1 MEPKLK
7 TFQHSGNLGDII
19 YSLPAIIAL
28 GGGILYIKIETDRLG
43 LNREAPLPNPMTEPM
58 AHQLI
63 ELLKTQPYLADIKL
77 YHNEGID
84 YNLDRFREHR
94 AVMRNH
100 IAGSHLEVFGVNYNL
115 ALPWLQGI
123 SPLYINDIVISR
135 TKRNLSTVNKFDWQ
149 VLEKY
154 QKNCVFIGF
163 ADEHEAFVKSTGL
176 KVERYAAPSIL
187 EIARVIRGSKL
198 FIGNQS
204 LGFALAEGMK
214 HPRVLEVYYF
224 APNCMPQS
232 LNGHLKLSESL
243 VRKVLTRKQEAFLP
257 LRFNHSLA
265 CFRNF
270 IYILLT
276 RVRKKFTT
284 LYSKSHN
291 RSNGPKGNKTF

>member
-1 MEPKLK
+1 MESKLK

-19 YSLPAIIAL
+19 YSLPAVIAL
-28 GGGILYIKIETDRLG
+28 GGGILYIKTETGRLG
-43 LNREAPLPNPMTEPM
+43 LSNEAPAPNPMTEPM
-58 AHQLI
+58 ARQLI
-63 ELLKTQPYLADIKL
+63 ELLKTQPYLADIRL
-77 YHNEGID
+77 YRDEGVD

-123 SPLYINDIVISR
+123 SPLYVNDIVISR
-135 TKRNLSTVNKFDWQ
+135 TMRNLSTVNRFDWR

-163 ADEHEAFVKSTGL
+163 ADEYEAFRQSTGL
-176 KVERYAAPSIL
+176 EVEWYQSPSIL

-232 LNGHLKLSESL
+232 LSGHLKLSDRL
-243 VRKVLTRKQEAFLP
+243 VRSVLARKWETFLP

-265 CFRNF
+265 CLRNF
-270 IYILLT
+270 IYLLAMK
-276 RVRKKFTT
+276 VRKKFNT
-284 LYSKSHN
+284 LHSK
-291 RSNGPKGNKTF
+291 PKPRTQRPEGQ